1 MKVKAKVRVQYFP
14 HNGDILVDVPDDWD
28 ERRIKCFIA
37 SRILR
42 VDYEE
47 VKKGVEK

>member
-14 HNGDILVDVPDDWD
+14 HNGDLLIDVPDDWD
-28 ERRIKCFIA
+28 ERRIKCFVA

-42 VDYEE
+42 VDYEAISINTE
-47 VKKGVEK
+47 E